1 MFSKIFKTKSEKPKW
16 QTAEE
21 YWQEQKNKNRKKAAF
36 LGIDYNKELRESSFL
51 AQGIKY
57 KITFKGV

>member
-1 MFSKIFKTKSEKPKW
+1 MFSKFYKKKEVTPKV

-21 YWQEQKNKNRKKAAF
+21 YWQEQKDKNRQKAEF
-36 LGIDYNKELRESSFL
+36 LGVGYNKELSESSFL
-51 AQGIKY
+51 DQGIKY

>member
-1 MFSKIFKTKSEKPKW
+1 MFSKIFKTRSEKPKL

-21 YWQEQKNKNRKKAAF
+21 YWQEQENKNRQKAAF
-36 LGIDYNKELRESSFL
+36 LKMDYNKLKESSFL

>member
-1 MFSKIFKTKSEKPKW
+1 MFSKFYKKKEVIPKV

-21 YWQEQKNKNRKKAAF
+21 YWQEQKDKNRQKAAF
-36 LGIDYNKELRESSFL
+36 LGIGYNKELSESSFL
-51 AQGIKY
+51 DQGIKY